1 MSTLTRSTSMGLLFI
16 VLALGRIAGADLAD
30 ALDTLRAVGPEG
42 AGNEAAT
49 VAWQQAVQI
58 DVSRVPELLAGL
70 KGANPLAANWI
81 RTAVDTVCER
91 ILRNGGTLPKQVF
104 EQFVLETDQDP
115 KARRLAYEWLLKVD
129 PAAEER
135 IVPQLLDD
143 PSVELRRDAVARL
156 IEQGENAVA
165 AKQKD
170 EAAKLLQKA
179 FGAARDRDQIGV
191 IVKLL
196 KDLGREVDLVTH
208 DGLIVDWQVIGPFD
222 NTDEAGFD
230 KVYPPETAFDASAEY
245 QGKHGKVAWLSYR
258 SEDPAGKVDLYKAL
272 EETLTRISEKLQE
285 RDVVAYAVSD
295 FHSPSEKTVQ
305 IRSSTMNA
313 IKIWV
318 NGVLVDEHNVYHA
331 GSQFDQYQADAA
343 IRRGS
348 NRIMVKLCQN
358 AQTQDWTETFA
369 FQLRV
374 CDAIGSGIVSAE

>member
-1 MSTLTRSTSMGLLFI
+1 MPWTPSGPS
-16 VLALGRIAGADLAD
+16 A
-30 ALDTLRAVGPEG
+30 PEG
-42 AGNEAAT
+42 AGNEAAA
-49 VAWQQAVQI
+49 VAWQQAAQV
-58 DVSRVPELLAGL
+58 DVSRAPQLLAGL

-91 ILRNGGTLPKQVF
+91 TPSATAARSQNRAF
-104 EQFVLETDQDP
+104 EQFVLKADQAP

-129 PAAEER
+129 PAAEGR

-156 IEQGENAVA
+156 IEQGEKAVA

-179 FGAARDRDQIGV
+179 FDAARDRDQIGA

-196 KDLGREVDLVTH
+196 KDLGGEVDLVTH

-222 NTDEAGFD
+222 NADEAGFD

-245 QGKHGKVAWLSYR
+245 QGKHGNVAWLDYR

-331 GSQFDQYQADAA
+331 GSQFDQYQADAV

-358 AQTQDWTETFA
+358 AQTQSWTETFRVSTSC
-369 FQLRV
+369 LRRNRQW
-374 CDAIGSGIVSAE
+374 DHLGGIDPLPGLPFRSPSWHIGSLHRE

>member
-1 MSTLTRSTSMGLLFI
+1 MGLLFI
-16 VLALGRIAGADLAD
+16 VLAMGRAAGADLAD

-49 VAWQQAVQI
+49 VAWQQAAQV
-58 DVSRVPELLAGL
+58 DVSRVPQLLAGL

-81 RTAVDTVCER
+81 RTAVDAVCER
-91 ILRNGGTLPKQVF
+91 TLRNGGTLPKQAF
-104 EQFVLETDQDP
+104 EQFVLNTDQDP
-115 KARRLAYEWLLKVD
+115 RARRLAYEWLLKVD
-129 PAAEER
+129 PAAEGR

-156 IEQGENAVA
+156 IEQGEKAVA
-165 AKQKD
+165 AKQTD
-170 EAAKLLQKA
+170 EAAKLLQQA
-179 FGAARDRDQIGV
+179 FDAARDRDQIGT

-222 NTDEAGFD
+222 NTDEAGFN

-245 QGKHGKVAWLSYR
+245 QGKHGKVAWLKYR

-313 IKIWV
+313 IKTWV

-331 GSQFDQYQADAA
+331 GSQFDQYQADAV

-358 AQTQDWTETFA
+358 AQTQSWTETFA